1 MLSKIALS
9 IGFCA
14 LILSVSEQTYSQ
26 NKSIAA
32 PATSELSDRERDGLI
47 GPVRRVTVESAKI
60 TIKNG
65 AIVEG
70 QRVLSAITTYDARGR
85 KIDNTAYPIESTSL
99 PGKERYK
106 YDDKGNIIE
115 MELRGPNGAI
125 LSKELYA
132 YVLDELGNWKRM
144 TTSLAVFQDGKLGDE
159 PVEVTYRTITYFYS
173 QEVAKLTSG
182 SSNVPPGTG
191 SATLTEVK
199 ASRPVDQI
207 VTEVSAVETPNTEKN
222 EPRVSDALAQPVKTA
237 DPPSDASPVSSGTKQ
252 PQESSESTPAD
263 DSGAK
268 TVPEVNTKLET
279 SNISIETKTA
289 EPSPSSATKQPEESS
304 ESIPAADSGTK
315 TAPEV
320 STKLETSNVSTET
333 KIPEPSPS
341 SSASSSQPV
350 SDAPQTALSYY
361 NLGVSYLD
369 AGKQAEAAKAL
380 GEAIFKD
387 PEYAAAYL
395 KLGLAYSSLRQ
406 YKEAIAVFKMA
417 IRIKRDLLD
426 AEAYYQMGQAYSA
439 LGKHS
444 DALNSFKQALY
455 IARADAISAEGQS
468 ARVPTVEEL
477 HYNLGL
483 AYHNLARFQ
492 EAIKELRQVIAV
504 NPGFA
509 EAYYGLAVCYIGLGD
524 RKSAE
529 KQQKILAPLNPD
541 LAARISQALA
551 TNHIPPPSVTDGML
565 GAGRP

>member
-14 LILSVSEQTYSQ
+14 LILSVSGQTYSQ
-26 NKSIAA
+26 NRSIAA

-70 QRVLSAITTYDARGR
+70 QRVLSAITTYDARGT
-85 KIDNTAYPIESTSL
+85 KIDNTAYPVEGTSL

-106 YDDKGNIIE
+106 YDDKGNIVE
-115 MELRGPNGAI
+115 MELRGPDGAI
-125 LSKELYA
+125 LSKELYS

-173 QEVAKLTSG
+173 QEVAQLTSASSSVTPG
-182 SSNVPPGTG
+182 SS
-191 SATLTEVK
+191 SANLTEVK
-199 ASRPVDQI
+199 ASRPVNQI
-207 VTEVSAVETPNTEKN
+207 VTEVSAVETPATEKS

-237 DPPSDASPVSSGTKQ
+237 DPPSDALPISSGTKQ
-252 PQESSESTPAD
+252 PQESSESLSAG
-263 DSGAK
+263 DSGTK
-268 TVPEVNTKLET
+268 TAPEGNTKLET
-279 SNISIETKTA
+279 SNISIETKIA
-289 EPSPSSATKQPEESS
+289 EPR
-304 ESIPAADSGTK
+304 
-315 TAPEV
+315 
-320 STKLETSNVSTET
+320 
-333 KIPEPSPS
+333 PS

-369 AGKQAEAAKAL
+369 AGKHAEAARAL
-380 GEAIFKD
+380 GEAIYKD
-387 PEYAAAYL
+387 PEYAAAYV
-395 KLGLAYSSLRQ
+395 KLGFAYSSLRQ
-406 YKEAIAVFKMA
+406 YKDAIAVFKMA
-417 IRIKRDLLD
+417 IRIKRELVD
-426 AEAYYQMGQAYSA
+426 AEAYYQMGQAYAA

-444 DALNSFKQALY
+444 DALSSFKQALY
-455 IARADAISAEGQS
+455 IARAEAITAEGQN

-492 EAIKELRQVIAV
+492 EAIKELQQVIAV
-504 NPGFA
+504 NPRFA
-509 EAYYGLAVCYIGLGD
+509 EAYYGLAICYIGIGD

-541 LAARISQALA
+541 LAARVSRAL
-551 TNHIPPPSVTDGML
+551 TTSHIPPPSVTDGML
-565 GAGRP
+565 GGDRP